1 MTPDAG
7 RRGRLVGFD
16 WLRGIALFL
25 VVLRHVLEVTN
36 LPVTRDVL
44 VLDQG
49 QLGVALFCAMAGFFA
64 LGGSQRVGRWAL
76 DRARRLY
83 PAYWIVTAA
92 LFAANGV
99 TSYKPASVSLFI
111 SQMLGL
117 GYFTHGGEH
126 LINVPSWFL
135 SLIFTCY
142 VIAAIVRSLPH
153 RRTVLVALL
162 VLSVIVVAA
171 RVQTDF
177 TRQIVAFVSGMVLRT
192 FAVPALSGRLR
203 AGLVVLLAGAPWLW
217 PDGGYA
223 AWALAAM
230 LIAEAGT
237 WRDGFVVRFIA
248 DHSYEMFLVHGP
260 IVVLFVRMIHLPLPW
275 ALGLALVVTVVA
287 AIALHRAVDWLE
299 SLAARGRPSPSPVLI
314 APPR

>member
-1 MTPDAG
+1 MTPAAG
-7 RRGRLVGFD
+7 RQGRLVGFD
-16 WLRGIALFL
+16 WLRGFALFL

-64 LGGSQRVGRWAL
+64 LGGHQPVGRWAL

-92 LFAANGV
+92 LFAANAV
-99 TSYKPASVSLFI
+99 TSYKPASLSLFI

-126 LINVPSWFL
+126 LINVPSWYL
-135 SLIFTCY
+135 SLILTCY
-142 VIAAIVRSLPH
+142 VIAAVVRSLP
-153 RRTVLVALL
+153 RRRPVLTALL
-162 VLSVIVVAA
+162 VLSVVVVAFK
-171 RVQTDF
+171 VQTDF
-177 TRQIVAFVSGMVLRT
+177 TRQIVAFLGGMSLRT
-192 FAVPALSGRLR
+192 LAVPALSGRWR
-203 AGLVVLLAGAPWLW
+203 VGLIILLAGVPWLW
-217 PDGGYA
+217 PDLGYA

-230 LIAEAGT
+230 LIAEAAA
-237 WRDGFVVRFIA
+237 WRDGFIVRFIA
-248 DHSYEMFLVHGP
+248 DHSYEVFLVHGP

-275 ALGLALVVTVVA
+275 ALGLALVATVVA

-299 SLAARGRPSPSPVLI
+299 AVAARGRSSPSPVLI

>member
-64 LGGSQRVGRWAL
+64 LGGSQPVGRWAL
-76 DRARRLY
+76 DRARRLF

-92 LFAANGV
+92 LFAANAV
-99 TSYKPASVSLFI
+99 TSYKPASLSLFV

-135 SLIFTCY
+135 SLILTCY
-142 VIAAIVRSLPH
+142 AIAAVVRGLPR
-153 RRTVLVALL
+153 RRTVLAALL
-162 VLSVIVVAA
+162 VVSVALVVL

-177 TRQIVAFVSGMVLRT
+177 TRQILAFVGGMSLRT

-203 AGLVVLLAGAPWLW
+203 AGLVVLLAGVPWLE
-217 PDGGYA
+217 PDFGYA

-230 LIAEAGT
+230 IIAEAAA
-237 WRDGFVVRFIA
+237 WPDGAIVRFIA
-248 DHSYEMFLVHGP
+248 DYSYEMFLVHGP

-275 ALGLALVVTVVA
+275 ALGLALITTVVT
-287 AIALHRAVDWLE
+287 AIALHRGVLWME
-299 SLAARGRPSPSPVLI
+299 SLAARGRSSPSPVLI
-314 APPR
+314 ARPR